1 MDIRP
6 GITHACHDAGVL
18 QPENPCTVMT
28 PWDVAA
34 QELRC
39 CGSTITRLALSAD
52 DAMLFV
58 AAADGSAFVMDVK
71 DRDPARA
78 ALG

>member
-1 MDIRP
+1 M
-6 GITHACHDAGVL
+6 
-18 QPENPCTVMT
+18 
-28 PWDVAA
+28 

-39 CGSTITRLALSAD
+39 CGAAITRLALSID
-52 DAMLFV
+52 DTTLFV

>member
-1 MDIRP
+1 M
-6 GITHACHDAGVL
+6 
-18 QPENPCTVMT
+18 
-28 PWDVAA
+28 AA

-39 CGSTITRLALSAD
+39 CGSAISRLALSAD
-52 DAMLFV
+52 DATLFV